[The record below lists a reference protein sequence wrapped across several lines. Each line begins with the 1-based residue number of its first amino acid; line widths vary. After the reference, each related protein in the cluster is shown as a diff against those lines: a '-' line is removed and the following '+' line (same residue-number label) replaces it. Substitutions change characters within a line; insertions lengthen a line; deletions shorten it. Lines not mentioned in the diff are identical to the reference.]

1 MPLIDGKVLGREAV
15 TQYMEGVTPRV
26 RTALE
31 TKITQLA
38 IKLQAHVVSDKLQG
52 QVLNVRTGRLQRSI
66 SQTVISDDQ
75 QITGL
80 VSTAVKYAAPH
91 EYGLDKTVNVKEHLR
106 TIKEAFGKSLKEPV
120 TFTVREHEMHMHFPP
135 RSFLRT
141 ALEEM
146 NDEVRKGIA
155 DAVHE
160 GLTK

>member
-15 TQYMEGVTPRV
+15 TQYVEGVTPKV

-31 TKITQLA
+31 ERIQRLTV
-38 IKLQAHVVSDKLQG
+38 KLQAHVVMDKLQG
-52 QVLNVRTGRLQRSI
+52 QVLNVRTGFLQGSI
-66 SQTVISDDQ
+66 GQAVVANDL
-75 QITGL
+75 QITGI
-80 VSTAVKYAAPH
+80 VSTARKYAAPH

-120 TFTVREHEMHMHFPP
+120 TFTVHAHEMHMHFPP
-135 RSFLRT
+135 RSFLRS
-141 ALEEM
+141 ALEDM
-146 NDEVRKGIA
+146 TDEVRKGIA